1 MSCAAAADPGGTQ
14 SQPSAAAEC
23 RKRVNGGKAE
33 MDLPDTQQLA
43 QVMSQSTAPAFVLGA
58 VAGFVSILLGRMTTI
73 VDRIRSLNEIGED
86 DSARAHLKSDIP
98 RLQRRASLLNSA
110 VRLALLSGMCTALLL
125 VVGFASAFL
134 KLQHEYGAGILFV
147 IALCLLGAS
156 LFKFGQEV
164 RIGLSEA
171 DHYR

>member
-1 MSCAAAADPGGTQ
+1 
-14 SQPSAAAEC
+14 
-23 RKRVNGGKAE
+23 

-73 VDRIRSLNEIGED
+73 IDRIRSLNEIAED
-86 DSARAHLKSDIP
+86 GRARAHLKSDIP

-134 KLQHEYGAGILFV
+134 KLQHEYGAAVLFGIA
-147 IALCLLGAS
+147 ICLLGAS
-156 LFKFGQEV
+156 LFKFSQEV